1 MLYAVRLQQL
11 SGADVAVD
19 KETIAMDKQ
28 FSVLVVED
36 EDHIRSILEYNLKL
50 DGFDV
55 RVAENGRK
63 GLELVHQRYPDVILL
78 DWMMPEMNGLE
89 MLSALKKDKQTENI
103 PVFMLTA
110 RAMMQ
115 DLGTALLE
123 GADDYIVKPFD
134 PKDLGATI
142 RHKLGKTIKS

>member
-1 MLYAVRLQQL
+1 
-11 SGADVAVD
+11 
-19 KETIAMDKQ
+19 MDKQ

-89 MLSALKKDKQTENI
+89 MLSALKKDKQTYNI

-134 PKDLGATI
+134 PKDLGPTI

>member
-1 MLYAVRLQQL
+1 
-11 SGADVAVD
+11 
-19 KETIAMDKQ
+19 MDKQ

-36 EDHIRSILEYNLKL
+36 EDHIRRILEYNLKL

-63 GLELVHQRYPDVILL
+63 GLELVHQQHPDVILL

-89 MLSALKKDKQTENI
+89 MLSVLKKDKQTENI

-134 PKDLGATI
+134 PKDLGSTI
-142 RHKLGKTIKS
+142 RHKLGKMVSN